1 MENKNN
7 IVANFTFMAFGKMKK
22 TAKLQ
27 IADFVNSK
35 SGDTFKSLVFTSTT
49 GDKTFVA
56 FSKKLG
62 VLTKAELAAQK
73 ADLQVV
79 EMAPDANGKVH
90 YVLCKQGAN
99 TWEDVDIDFGF

>member
-7 IVANFTFMAFGKMKK
+7 IVANLTFMAFGKMKK

-27 IADFVNSK
+27 IADFVNSET
-35 SGDTFKSLVFTSTT
+35 GETFKSLVFTSIT

-62 VLTKAELAAQK
+62 VLTKTELAAQK

-99 TWEDVDIDFGF
+99 ILEDVDIDFGF